1 MVIGWGMSIDQ
12 RYVSRVVS
20 VVATAAVVVGMTAS
34 AGLAKPKPRVTKPTL
49 TANVAARTN
58 ATTAT
63 FTFSS
68 PDATKYT
75 CALDGKK
82 AACTSPKTYIG
93 LVEGAHNFNV
103 VGTRTGARASLPA
116 AFAWTVDRTPPPPV
130 TFNGVPPG
138 PVKKAL
144 APAITFTAGEAND
157 TFMCQIDAGTPV
169 TCTAGGSTLTQN
181 ATSNG
186 IHTLTVTP
194 TDAAGNVG
202 PAASAG
208 WEIDD
213 VGPVVSI
220 SDPPGTNPFNSITVH
235 FAVVGAD
242 DPITCALTKDGAA
255 QADPDCSAAGN
266 GANQVVVSTPTDGSY
281 VLTITATDAIGNQ
294 GSAQASWTRSGTATA
309 PPVLTGPA
317 AYINDPSAAAA
328 HISWPANGLDT
339 YSCTVD
345 GNATACAAPGFD
357 PAGVAADGAHTVTVV
372 DTTGTPSSP

>member
-93 LVEGAHNFNV
+93 LVEGAHDFNV

-130 TFNGVPPG
+130 TFNDVPPG

-144 APAITFTAGEAND
+144 APAITFPAGEAND

-169 TCTAGGSTLTQN
+169 TCTAGGSTLTQSV
-181 ATSNG
+181 TSNG

-213 VGPVVSI
+213 VGPTVVI
-220 SDPPGTNPFNSITVH
+220 SDPPGTNPLSTVTVH
-235 FAVVGAD
+235 FSVVGAD
-242 DPITCALTKDGAA
+242 DVSNHPVVCTLTRDGVA
-255 QADPDCSAAGN
+255 QAAPVCSAFGN
-266 GANQVVVSTPTDGSY
+266 GPNQLNVSTPADGSY
-281 VLTITATDAIGNQ
+281 PLTITASDAVGNS
-294 GSAQASWTRSGTATA
+294 GFAQATWTRSAAA
-309 PPVLTGPA
+309 PTPPALTGPV
-317 AYINDPSAAAA
+317 AYIKN
-328 HISWPANGLDT
+328 
-339 YSCTVD
+339 
-345 GNATACAAPGFD
+345 AAPI
-357 PAGVAADGAHTVTVV
+357 
-372 DTTGTPSSP
+372 